1 MHLEAHAAAAVRQAI
16 QGHPGV
22 YFLYLLALKEKK
34 KGMGMQWGL
43 FTAGLWRRAGNPYM
57 TMCDQPAGVFP
68 VLNPEMSSYA
78 RDALAA
84 GTSRVCAMDGNGVK

>member
-1 MHLEAHAAAAVRQAI
+1 
-16 QGHPGV
+16 
-22 YFLYLLALKEKK
+22 
-34 KGMGMQWGL
+34 MGMQWGL

-68 VLNPEMSSYA
+68 VLNPEMSSCA